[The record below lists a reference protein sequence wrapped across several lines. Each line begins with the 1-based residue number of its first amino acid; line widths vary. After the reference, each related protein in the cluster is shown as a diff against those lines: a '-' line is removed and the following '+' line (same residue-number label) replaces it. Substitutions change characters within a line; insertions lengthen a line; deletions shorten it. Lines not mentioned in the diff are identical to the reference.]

1 MWNNFLDNNKKEIKS
16 LLLFKSKIK
25 AKLLNY
31 DNEMLFFQLN
41 FFQIWTTFIYAVQS
55 KNLLF

>member
-25 AKLLNY
+25 GKLLNY
-31 DNEMLFFQLN
+31 DNDMLFFQLN
-41 FFQIWTTFIYAVQS
+41 LFQIWTTFIYAVQS
-55 KNLLF
+55 KNLFF

>member
-41 FFQIWTTFIYAVQS
+41 LFQI
-55 KNLLF
+55 

>member
-25 AKLLNY
+25 GKLLNY

-41 FFQIWTTFIYAVQS
+41 LFQIWTTFIYAVQS
-55 KNLLF
+55 KNLFF

>member
-25 AKLLNY
+25 GKLLNY

-41 FFQIWTTFIYAVQS
+41 LFQIWTTFIYAVQS
-55 KNLLF
+55 KNVFF